1 MNRNRHG
8 WAGVPVLAALL
19 LGTAGAQDL
28 GAYRQVAGNL
38 DGAVRARAQ
47 SAQAALTRLDAA
59 TQALA
64 LLKPTLRNRQLASGL
79 DDAMSS
85 ARAAL
90 GRTPAE
96 LQAQVMLARG
106 LMRKALYDQTL
117 AQLVTGPSNGTA
129 QLQLLTREFGLS
141 PQGTAAVMEEN
152 KTGHAE
158 RVAWR
163 LQRAAASRVLSSL
176 NATGAERTTASYVH
190 LARATSWFT
199 VLQDTAGSSGLK
211 VSQFGDALRQLTAGQ
226 TTELAGS
233 LDVLRRGTSALVTSL
248 VPEPQALAPRPVA
261 AGPAASSRAP
271 DAAPTT
277 PAVVVRVPVAVR
289 SARSSAAGT
298 PVVAGITQSAD
309 ASALY
314 AALGRALAAAGHGDN
329 AGAREEL
336 AHATVALSGVPASLR
351 TARGYT
357 DLVFNMTAAQSRSA
371 LRVTDVQALIGQT
384 ANLEA
389 AAANRTPSTLDAV
402 SSSVARSFSGWL
414 RVIVFLLLAALAVVP
429 LYLLNL
435 AFGARNMYW
444 RTVMIGLGLL
454 LLPVF
459 LEGLFGLLGA
469 LGDISGAGALRG
481 AVNVTLSQGAYGLPV
496 WALLCAVAI
505 GLMSYGFRGLCQQFG
520 LMGSAGM
527 SRNATQSGL
536 EWDED
541 L

>member
-1 MNRNRHG
+1 MNRTPHG
-8 WAGVPVLAALL
+8 WARVPVLAAAL

-28 GAYRQVAGNL
+28 GAYRQLAGNL
-38 DGAVRARAQ
+38 DGAVRARAE
-47 SAQAALTRLDAA
+47 SAQAALARLDAA
-59 TQALA
+59 TQALT
-64 LLKPTLRNRQLASGL
+64 LLKPTLRNRQLAAGL

-90 GRTPAE
+90 ARTPAE
-96 LQAQVMLARG
+96 LEAQVMLARG

-117 AQLVTGPSNGTA
+117 AQLVAGPANGTA

-141 PQGTAAVMEEN
+141 PEGTKAVMTEN

-176 NATGAERTTASYVH
+176 KATRPERTTASYVS

-211 VSQFGDALRQLTAGQ
+211 VSQFGDALRQLTSGQ
-226 TTELAGS
+226 TTELAAS
-233 LDVLRRGTSALVTSL
+233 LGVLRQGASALVASL
-248 VPEPQALAPRPVA
+248 VPEPRAITRRPQAS
-261 AGPAASSRAP
+261 GG
-271 DAAPTT
+271 DAT
-277 PAVVVRVPVAVR
+277 PAVVVRAPVAVD
-289 SARSSAAGT
+289 SARSSVAGT
-298 PVVAGITQSAD
+298 PVTAGITQSAD
-309 ASALY
+309 ASPLY

-329 AGAREEL
+329 AAARTEL
-336 AHATVALSGVPASLR
+336 ARATVALADVPASLR

-357 DLVFNMTAAQSRSA
+357 DLVFNITAAQSRTA
-371 LRVTDVQALIGQT
+371 LRVSDVQALIGQA

-389 AAANRTPSTLDAV
+389 AAAGRAPSTLDAV
-402 SSSVARSFSGWL
+402 SGSVARSFSGWL
-414 RVIVFLLLAALAVVP
+414 RVLVFLLLAALAAVP

-435 AFGARNMYW
+435 AFGARNTYW
-444 RTVMIGLGLL
+444 RAVMVGTGLL

-459 LEGLFGLLGA
+459 LEGVFGLLGA
-469 LGDISGAGALRG
+469 LGDVSGAGALRG
-481 AVNVTLSQGAYGLPV
+481 AANVTLSQGAYGLPV

-505 GLMSYGFRGLCQQFG
+505 ALMSYGFRGLCQQFG
-520 LMGSAGM
+520 LMGSVGAA
-527 SRNATQSGL
+527 RHPTQSGL